1 MANDLNVVALSGR
14 LTRESELRYTNGGM
28 AICRFSLAVNRRTK
42 KGDNWE
48 DEASFFECSMFGKSA
63 ESVNQFLEKGKQ
75 VNVVGE
81 LRQNRWEKDGQMQ
94 SRVEV
99 IVNNLQLI
107 GGSGQGREEGNG
119 GTASTSRQTAAQ
131 PARSSYPS
139 SSGKRNTEYA
149 GQSGNAR
156 YGSAGPKP
164 GRESYNK
171 PQEEN
176 YGQQNLGG
184 PEHFD
189 DDQIPF

>member
-1 MANDLNVVALSGR
+1 MANDLNLVALSGR
-14 LTRESELRYTNGGM
+14 LVRESELRYTNGGM

-48 DEASFFECSMFGKSA
+48 DEASFFDCSMFGKSA

-75 VNVVGE
+75 VNVHGE
-81 LRQNRWEKDGQMQ
+81 LRQNRWEQDGESR

-107 GGSGQGREEGNG
+107 GGSSQGREEGS
-119 GTASTSRQTAAQ
+119 STPQQRPAAQ
-131 PARSSYPS
+131 PTSKPSYSSPSRRS
-139 SSGKRNTEYA
+139 NENA

-156 YGSAGPKP
+156 YGSAPTKP
-164 GRESYNK
+164 GRETPYPSEQ
-171 PQEEN
+171 PTFD
-176 YGQQNLGG
+176 G
-184 PEHFD
+184 PESFD

>member
-75 VNVVGE
+75 VNVHGE
-81 LRQNRWEKDGQMQ
+81 LRQNRWEQDGKTQ

-119 GTASTSRQTAAQ
+119 STVVPPRQTAAQ
-131 PARSSYPS
+131 PVARPSYPAS
-139 SSGKRNTEYA
+139 SSPRRNTEHS
-149 GQSGNAR
+149 GQSGNAV
-156 YGSAGPKP
+156 YGSPKP
-164 GRESYNK
+164 GRETPDLS
-171 PQEEN
+171 
-176 YGQQNLGG
+176 GQQNLGG